1 MRFALVSHTR
11 HVSQVLNTR
20 TSAWADTTYLHK
32 NFFSPK
38 TYDNRNQETESP
50 LGVSVFRSFLAK
62 FPSNAGGKPG
72 FRGVVRD
79 DVWQMSWTCTAL
91 GGNVW
96 TRQDVSQ
103 GVLLSSLSFVNLVW
117 FTCCYFSGWGKL
129 IQLIYIFIWGC
140 WFHDLQPKT
149 KEVQVLF
156 SMLNPSNAW
165 QDTDVEEGVA
175 QRRGESKQTVFFH
188 LDCHFSLAV
197 NNA

>member
-1 MRFALVSHTR
+1 MFHKCWIQEHQHELIP
-11 HVSQVLNTR
+11 LIFTR
-20 TSAWADTTYLHK
+20 TSFHPKHMTIVTKKRSLHLW
-32 NFFSPK
+32 
-38 TYDNRNQETESP
+38 ET
-50 LGVSVFRSFLAK
+50 VFRSFLAK

-72 FRGVVRD
+72 FRGVVHD
-79 DVWQMSWTCTAL
+79 DVCQMSWTCTAL
-91 GGNVW
+91 GGNIW

-103 GVLLSSLSFVNLVW
+103 GVLLSSLSFANLVW
-117 FTCCYFSGWGKL
+117 FTCCDFSGWGKL

-188 LDCHFSLAV
+188 LDCHFRLAV